1 MCVCFYVRERATCMP
16 VRFCSFVSLHLVRRC
31 NWKKMHGD
39 FVLAFLLFLALFCS
53 YTSMMVFA
61 RAQEVNVAFQLGI
74 VSSKQ
79 TNTHTHA
86 YKHTRTNTRIQTHTH
101 THTHTRM
108 HTYTRTHT
116 RTRIQ
121 THTNVAQWHLAV
133 CIHCFSILTFSSL
146 PPPPLFFLFILPPR
160 SLARWSCHLLTCA
173 TTATSLPALPF
184 PPMIHEV

>member
-1 MCVCFYVRERATCMP
+1 
-16 VRFCSFVSLHLVRRC
+16 
-31 NWKKMHGD
+31 MHGD

-146 PPPPLFFLFILPPR
+146 HPPPPLFSFHSSPQVIGEVEL
-160 SLARWSCHLLTCA
+160 SLADLCYNSYLFAGFAISPDDPRGIA
-173 TTATSLPALPF
+173 
-184 PPMIHEV
+184 MIGGDERREREGV